1 MQRLGTA
8 LVAFLALVALAGAA
22 GTFDAVEGPSITGD
36 ETPAG
41 QPTLTEVPPP
51 TGAPAGSDE
60 SSVQRA
66 PTETRAAASGSGGG
80 VSPLFV
86 PAVVGSLFASGLFVV
101 FLTGDDERAPEAPP
115 GDDSTDENPVPNVDP
130 DYGSPAESALVDA
143 WRRLRGRAGADETA
157 TPGEVAA
164 RAIDRD
170 LPQTGFRP
178 SRIGSERSATGTS
191 DRLTASSPTWR
202 APPTEWTRLLVEGT
216 TTLANLGRR
225 TVDKNL

>member
-170 LPQTGFRP
+170 LPADRVSTVTDRFRAFRYGDERP
-178 SRIGSERSATGTS
+178 TDGVVADVESAADRMDETTRRGDDDARESGST
-191 DRLTASSPTWR
+191 D
-202 APPTEWTRLLVEGT
+202 
-216 TTLANLGRR
+216 GR
-225 TVDKNL
+225 